1 MDSGV
6 KVVGAEVSAKQEPN
20 DEPDSTEPTQG
31 ESDGEGDGSG
41 HGPRETGS
49 GPRRRRVLTLY
60 AVAIAGIVGTL
71 VFGLLWATGGSSS
84 TSDTAVITSASAF
97 LNDLT
102 NFNASSVDK
111 DFGHIT
117 AMATGQFSTQANQF
131 FNSAIR
137 TDLEKALAESRGQ
150 IRSIYVQNDG
160 GGQAS
165 VYAVVDQEYANNKIS
180 TPQTDVLRV
189 VVNLT
194 QVGSTWKISDVTV
207 LEGATPISGSSSSG
221 SAGSAVPGQ

>member
-6 KVVGAEVSAKQEPN
+6 KVVGAEASAKEAAT
-20 DEPDSTEPTQG
+20 DEPENTEEPGG
-31 ESDGEGDGSG
+31 ESDGKGEGRDG
-41 HGPRETGS
+41 GPKEVGS
-49 GPRRRRVLTLY
+49 GPSRRRLVTLY
-60 AVAIAGIVGTL
+60 AVAAAGIVGTL

-150 IRSIYVQNDG
+150 IRSIYVQTDG

-207 LEGATPISGSSSSG
+207 LEGATPISGNSSTG